1 MGTKGQLPPGAAGEG
16 GAKQPR
22 QNILWLT
29 ITKVA
34 MIKFADWAKTSLS
47 QQTYICYFGCELK
60 ALGTPLNRMLLL
72 APYTPKKEIG
82 EGAHFRAPRTLVAP
96 LLRSADWP
104 HDTSST
110 SVAVQLATSSGRVG
124 SGTFRIAQL
133 VSRLRRFVPILRVEG
148 AGRPTQPNHGFHF
161 NTSWTGKLDSINV
174 ALLAYNS
181 TQASCS

>member
-16 GAKQPR
+16 AQNSFAK
-22 QNILWLT
+22 NILWLT

-60 ALGTPLNRMLLL
+60 ALGTPLNRMLLS

-104 HDTSST
+104 HDTKKSQDVVDVEHECGCTTGNIFRSRRQWDVSYSST
-110 SVAVQLATSSGRVG
+110 GLQVETIRTYTTCGGCGPPNAAKPRV
-124 SGTFRIAQL
+124 SL
-133 VSRLRRFVPILRVEG
+133 
-148 AGRPTQPNHGFHF
+148 
-161 NTSWTGKLDSINV
+161 
-174 ALLAYNS
+174 
-181 TQASCS
+181 